1 MRRFPFLGDT
11 ITRRLVVTVALA
23 AGVTLLLLQLFF
35 AFGGTWAKP
44 DVQATGLVQQVAT
57 VIRLVDAA
65 TPAERARLA
74 TAANTDTIHYGWYD
88 AGSAVAGVLERGQ
101 YLEPQVAQSRA
112 FLEPFLA
119 RKPDRIVVFQEDNP
133 VSRAPGLPYD
143 RIRNPDAY
151 FVGVR
156 LADGSWILGIALQR
170 FWGFSPF
177 ERLMLQV
184 VTLAL
189 WVIAVSLIA
198 SRQLSRPIEHLAES
212 VRQFGHQPPSASIEE
227 VGPREIKLV
236 ARTINGMQA
245 EIQRFIEYR
254 TTMLAAIS
262 HDLRTPLTRIRL
274 RGEYI
279 DDKWQQANLFRDVD
293 EMQAMI
299 DGALSFFRDD
309 AASEAATVFDLPGL
323 LQTIA
328 YDYSDQGHRVDYH
341 GPNKT
346 CYVGRLYV
354 LKRVFTNLVENSIKY
369 GKVPTIDLEQQ
380 DDGSLIVFVRDR
392 GPGIPPE
399 VLPRVFDP
407 YFRVDKSRNRQT
419 GGVGLGLTSAQAI
432 VRSHGGDIVM
442 ENREGGGLEVRVLLP
457 AMIQTGR
464 NISGPAHIGHMW
476 GKPAR

>member
-1 MRRFPFLGDT
+1 MKRFLLLEDT

-35 AFGGTWAKP
+35 TFGGTWAKP
-44 DVQATGLVQQVAT
+44 DIQASGLVQQVAT

-65 TPAERARLA
+65 TPSERARLA
-74 TAANTDTIHYGWYD
+74 AAANTDTIHYGWYG
-88 AGSAVAGVLERGQ
+88 AGSAVAGVLERGH
-101 YLEPQVAQSRA
+101 YLESQVQQSRA

-119 RKPDRIVVFQEDNP
+119 HKPDRIVVFMEDNP

-143 RIRNPDAY
+143 RTRNPDAY

-156 LADGSWILGIALQR
+156 LADGSWIIGIALQR
-170 FWGFSPF
+170 FWGFYPF
-177 ERLMLQV
+177 ERLALQI
-184 VTLAL
+184 VTLTL
-189 WVIAVSLIA
+189 WVLAVSLIA

-212 VRQFGHQPPSASIEE
+212 VRQLGHQPPSTSIEE
-227 VGPREIKLV
+227 VGPREIRVV

-245 EIQRFIEYR
+245 QIQRFIAYR

-279 DDKWQQANLFRDVD
+279 DDRKQQANLFRDVD

-309 AASEAATVFDLPGL
+309 AAGEATTMFDLPGL

-328 YDYSDQGHRVDYH
+328 YDYSDQGHAVEYH
-341 GPNKT
+341 GLNKT
-346 CYVGRLYV
+346 GYVGRLYA
-354 LKRVFTNLVENSIKY
+354 LKRVFTNLVENAIKY
-369 GKVPTIDLEQQ
+369 GTPPTLDLAPQK
-380 DDGSLIVFVRDR
+380 DGSLIVYIRDR
-392 GPGIPPE
+392 GPGIPKE
-399 VLPRVFDP
+399 ALPRVFDP
-407 YFRVDKSRNRQT
+407 YFRVDGSRNRQT

-457 AMIQTGR
+457 AVIQVGH
-464 NISGPAHIGHMW
+464 NISEPAHMGHT
-476 GKPAR
+476 GEKPVR

>member
-1 MRRFPFLGDT
+1 MKRFLFLEDT

-65 TPAERARLA
+65 TPAERAHLA
-74 TAANTDTIHYGWYD
+74 DAASTDSIHYGWYE
-88 AGSAVAGVLERGQ
+88 AGSTVAGTLEHGQ
-101 YLEPQVAQSRA
+101 YLDAQVQQSRA
-112 FLEPFLA
+112 FLQPFLT

-143 RIRNPDAY
+143 RVRNPDAY

-170 FWGFSPF
+170 FWGFDPLQ
-177 ERLMLQV
+177 RLLLQIPM
-184 VTLAL
+184 LAL

-198 SRQLSRPIEHLAES
+198 SRQLSRPIEHLADS
-212 VRQFGHQPPSASIEE
+212 VRRLTHQPPSGTIEE
-227 VGPREIKLV
+227 AGPREIRLV
-236 ARTINGMQA
+236 AQTINGMQA
-245 EIQRFIEYR
+245 QIQRFIEYR

-309 AASEAATVFDLPGL
+309 AASEAATMFDLPGL

-341 GPNKT
+341 GPNKS
-346 CYVGRLYV
+346 CYVGRLYA

-369 GKVPTIDLEQQ
+369 GTPPTIDLERQG
-380 DDGSLIVFVRDR
+380 DGSMIVFVRDR
-392 GPGIPPE
+392 GPGIPPDA
-399 VLPRVFDP
+399 LPRVFDP

-432 VRSHGGDIVM
+432 IRSHGGDIVM
-442 ENREGGGLEVRVLLP
+442 ENRAGGGLEVRVLLP
-457 AMIQTGR
+457 PPTQSGR
-464 NISGPAHIGHMW
+464 NISEPAHMGHTPE
-476 GKPAR
+476 KPAR